1 MTFILVVFA
10 AVVTLTCILL
20 YAVFVNWLRI
30 ICSFSSLSSFSLPV
44 ISSSL
49 SCKRGISVFS
59 LWFSKLSLK
68 VHNRVSR
75 ALLALI
81 KTLRPLEFKEFSV
94 KVAIELV
101 SFS

>member
-1 MTFILVVFA
+1 M
-10 AVVTLTCILL
+10 
-20 YAVFVNWLRI
+20 
-30 ICSFSSLSSFSLPV
+30 ICSFSSFASFSLPV
-44 ISSSL
+44 TSSSL
-49 SCKRGISVFS
+49 SCKRGISVLS
-59 LWFSKLSLK
+59 LWFSKLSLR
-68 VHNRVSR
+68 VRNQVSR